1 MTLERGNLAP
11 PRKMAILLERSASK
25 LSVRFFQ
32 AARGRRAVNQ
42 GLNRILPSPSL
53 RQMKNIAPKASPPWP
68 LCRHT
73 SRLLIG
79 VAATLLL
86 AMPLG
91 ACKKVED
98 SDADRPETARAY
110 PPASRPVSDLAGNQW
125 STETARD
132 KRGEAEEIMKA
143 AGLQPGMTVA
153 DIGAGEGYYTVRL
166 AEKVG
171 KKGRVLAQDIDRA
184 AIDRLAERVN
194 RESLDNVSIKLG
206 APDDP
211 RLPEKS
217 FDRIFLVH
225 MYHEVREPYA
235 FLSRLRPALAGSSG
249 PHGAGEVIVVDV
261 NRDVRQHGIPPKQLF
276 CEFEAVGYKL
286 VGFMERPELGGYFAR
301 FRATGPTIA
310 PGKIQPCP
318 YQPNGQ

>member
-1 MTLERGNLAP
+1 MEFIA
-11 PRKMAILLERSASK
+11 A
-25 LSVRFFQ
+25 Q
-32 AARGRRAVNQ
+32 AARLPPARLIA
-42 GLNRILPSPSL
+42 GL
-53 RQMKNIAPKASPPWP
+53 
-68 LCRHT
+68 
-73 SRLLIG
+73 
-79 VAATLLL
+79 AALLL
-86 AMPLG
+86 LTAPLG
-91 ACKKVED
+91 ACKKVENG
-98 SDADRPETARAY
+98 ANRPESALAY

-143 AGLQPGMTVA
+143 AGLEPGMTVA

-171 KKGRVLAQDIDRA
+171 DKGRVLAQDIDRA

-211 RLPEKS
+211 RLPENS

-235 FLSRLRPALAGSSG
+235 FLARLRPALADASG

-261 NRDVRQHGIPPKQLF
+261 NRDFAEHGIPPKQLF
-276 CEFEAVGYKL
+276 CEFEAVGYQL

-301 FRATGPTIA
+301 FRAEGPAIA
-310 PGKIQPCP
+310 PGTIKACP
-318 YQPNGQ
+318 YQPNRE

>member
-1 MTLERGNLAP
+1 
-11 PRKMAILLERSASK
+11 LL
-25 LSVRFFQ
+25 L
-32 AARGRRAVNQ
+32 
-42 GLNRILPSPSL
+42 
-53 RQMKNIAPKASPPWP
+53 PKASPIQRSMSLPKPSFALFAITGILLTTP
-68 LCRHT
+68 LT
-73 SRLLIG
+73 
-79 VAATLLL
+79 
-86 AMPLG
+86 
-91 ACKKVED
+91 ACKRVPD
-98 SDADRPETARAY
+98 ADADRAETARAY

-143 AGLQPGMTVA
+143 AGLEPGMTVA

-171 KKGRVLAQDIDRA
+171 TAGRVLAQDIDEA
-184 AIDRLAERVN
+184 AISRLGERVN

-211 RLPEKS
+211 RLPENS

-235 FLSRLRPALAGSSG
+235 FLSRLRPALLNKSKER
-249 PHGAGEVIVVDV
+249 GAGEVVVVDV
-261 NRDVRQHGIPPKQLF
+261 NRNFEQHGIPPKQLF
-276 CEFEAVGYKL
+276 CEFEAVGYEL

-301 FRATGPTIA
+301 FRAKGPAIE
-310 PGKIQPCP
+310 PGNIKPCA
-318 YQPNGQ
+318 YKQNSES

>member
-1 MTLERGNLAP
+1 MMNITARTALP
-11 PRKMAILLERSASK
+11 PAHLIAGLSALMLLTA
-25 LSVRFFQ
+25 
-32 AARGRRAVNQ
+32 
-42 GLNRILPSPSL
+42 
-53 RQMKNIAPKASPPWP
+53 
-68 LCRHT
+68 
-73 SRLLIG
+73 
-79 VAATLLL
+79 
-86 AMPLG
+86 PLG
-91 ACKKVED
+91 ACKRLPDED
-98 SDADRPETARAY
+98 EMRAETARAY
-110 PPASRPVSDLAGNQW
+110 PPASRPVSELAGNQW

-143 AGLQPGMTVA
+143 AGLEPGMTVA

-171 KKGRVLAQDIDRA
+171 AAGRVLAQDIDEE

-211 RLPEKS
+211 RLPENS

-235 FLSRLRPALAGSSG
+235 FLARLRPALLDKAGDG
-249 PHGAGEVIVVDV
+249 GAGEVIVVDV
-261 NRDVRQHGIPPKQLF
+261 NRDVTQHGIPPKQLF
-276 CEFEAVGYKL
+276 CEFEAVGYEL

-301 FRATGPTIA
+301 FRAKGPAKA
-310 PGKIQPCP
+310 PGDIIPCP
-318 YQPNGQ
+318 YQAVGR

>member
-1 MTLERGNLAP
+1 MSLHNPSFALFALAG
-11 PRKMAILLERSASK
+11 ILL
-25 LSVRFFQ
+25 VT
-32 AARGRRAVNQ
+32 
-42 GLNRILPSPSL
+42 SL
-53 RQMKNIAPKASPPWP
+53 
-68 LCRHT
+68 T
-73 SRLLIG
+73 
-79 VAATLLL
+79 
-86 AMPLG
+86 
-91 ACKKVED
+91 ACKRVP
-98 SDADRPETARAY
+98 DADANRAETARAY

-143 AGLQPGMTVA
+143 AGLKPGMTVA

-171 KKGRVLAQDIDRA
+171 SDGRVLAQDIDQG

-211 RLPEKS
+211 RLPENS

-235 FLSRLRPALAGSSG
+235 FLARLRPALLDKNG
-249 PHGAGEVIVVDV
+249 PNGAGEVIVVDV
-261 NRDVRQHGIPPKQLF
+261 NRDVSQHGIPPQQLF
-276 CEFEAVGYKL
+276 CEFAAVGYEL

-301 FRATGPTIA
+301 FRAKGPA
-310 PGKIQPCP
+310 KSPEKIVPCP
-318 YQPNGQ
+318 YQQKSG

>member
-1 MTLERGNLAP
+1 MKYYAAPLGGQPARLITGLA
-11 PRKMAILLERSASK
+11 AIMLMM
-25 LSVRFFQ
+25 V
-32 AARGRRAVNQ
+32 
-42 GLNRILPSPSL
+42 
-53 RQMKNIAPKASPPWP
+53 
-68 LCRHT
+68 
-73 SRLLIG
+73 
-79 VAATLLL
+79 
-86 AMPLG
+86 PLG
-91 ACKKVED
+91 ACKRLPDDDELR
-98 SDADRPETARAY
+98 AETARAY
-110 PPASRPVSDLAGNQW
+110 PPASRPVSELAGNQW

-143 AGLQPGMTVA
+143 AGLEPGMTVA

-171 KKGRVLAQDIDRA
+171 ARGRVLAQDIDEG

-235 FLSRLRPALAGSSG
+235 FLSRLRPALIGKAGD
-249 PHGAGEVIVVDV
+249 HGTGEVIVVDV
-261 NRDVRQHGIPPKQLF
+261 NRDFSQHGIPPKQLF
-276 CEFEAVGYKL
+276 CEFEAVGYEL

-301 FRATGPTIA
+301 FRAKGPAIA
-310 PGKIQPCP
+310 PGDIKPCP
-318 YQPNGQ
+318 YQRDSG

>member
-1 MTLERGNLAP
+1 MTLQPVLPA
-11 PRKMAILLERSASK
+11 
-25 LSVRFFQ
+25 
-32 AARGRRAVNQ
+32 AARFLSRAFILREPLLAGAGKSDKRRSGGKQ
-42 GLNRILPSPSL
+42 GLNQNTRSPSL
-53 RQMKNIAPKASPPWP
+53 SAMKNIAAKTALPPA
-68 LCRHT
+68 
-73 SRLLIG
+73 RLIAGL
-79 VAATLLL
+79 AALTLLTG
-86 AMPLG
+86 PLG
-91 ACKKVED
+91 ACKRVPEA
-98 SDADRPETARAY
+98 DANRAETARAY
-110 PPASRPVSDLAGNQW
+110 PPASRPVSELGGNEW

-143 AGLQPGMTVA
+143 AGLEPGMTVA

-171 KKGRVLAQDIDRA
+171 AAGRVLAQDIDEG

-211 RLPEKS
+211 RLPENS

-235 FLSRLRPALAGSSG
+235 FLSRLRPALLGKSG
-249 PHGAGEVIVVDV
+249 GHGAGEVIVVDV
-261 NRDVRQHGIPPKQLF
+261 NRDVTQHGIPPKQLF
-276 CEFEAVGYKL
+276 CEFEAVGYEL

-301 FRATGPTIA
+301 FRAKGPAIA
-310 PGKIQPCP
+310 PEDITPCP
-318 YQPNGQ
+318 YQRDSG